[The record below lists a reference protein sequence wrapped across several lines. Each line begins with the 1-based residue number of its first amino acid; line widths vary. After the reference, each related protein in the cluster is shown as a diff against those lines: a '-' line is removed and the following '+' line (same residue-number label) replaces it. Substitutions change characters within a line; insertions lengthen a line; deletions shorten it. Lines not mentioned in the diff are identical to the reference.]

1 MPHVLSGGKKAIP
14 ERSMIFELWGN
25 VGLRK
30 GNYKLWADVGRDHSP
45 DWKALVTELKAA
57 DLALFDLGK
66 DPAEQKNLRDD
77 LPKVYDSLKKELID
91 HFTNVNAEYPTE
103 TTDPGFV
110 VPAKPASPPTTQDT
124 PKKTKPLVTAESTNS
139 RGGRRNAF
147 TAMDR
152 NGDGKVM
159 LDELDAWFKNRAA
172 KSPDKFTYKPS
183 QSKGALKKR
192 DKNKDGI
199 LSLEEWV
206 NESTPNK

>member
-1 MPHVLSGGKKAIP
+1 MPEI
-14 ERSMIFELWGN
+14 
-25 VGLRK
+25 
-30 GNYKLWADVGRDHSP
+30 
-45 DWKALVTELKAA
+45 
-57 DLALFDLGK
+57 
-66 DPAEQKNLRDD
+66 
-77 LPKVYDSLKKELID
+77 YDYLKKELID
-91 HFTNVNAEYPTE
+91 HFTNVNAGYPTE

-110 VPAKPASPPTTQDT
+110 VPSKPVSPPTNQDT
-124 PKKTKPLVTAESTNS
+124 PKKTKPLVTAESTSS